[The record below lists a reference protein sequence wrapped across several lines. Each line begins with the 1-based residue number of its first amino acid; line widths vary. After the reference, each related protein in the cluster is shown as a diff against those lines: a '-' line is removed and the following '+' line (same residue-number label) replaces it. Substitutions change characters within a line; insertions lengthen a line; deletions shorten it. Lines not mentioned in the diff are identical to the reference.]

1 MVQTRSS
8 PVVIVRRS
16 VLRSGPVPRPPVA
29 RAASMFAAILA
40 AIWVFL
46 TPGCSNREGG
56 AAGGGAGGRPP
67 GGARETLVA
76 IETVTP
82 RDLSRSVTVAGPVEA
97 IRVVPVSAQRAGTL
111 ARVLAEEGD
120 RVRDGQLLAETD
132 AREDAAQLSRARAVL
147 QNAEAAYRRAEE
159 LQSRELASGA
169 EIDALRSSY
178 EIAKADVE
186 LWTARVAFSRITA
199 PASGIVVSKRV
210 ERGGT
215 VAANQ
220 VLFEIA
226 EDATLVARVQVSE
239 LDVVHLTPGTTA
251 FVRLDAYPG
260 SSIPGR
266 IRRIFPSADAAS
278 RLVPVEVE
286 LGRAPDGI
294 AIRPGFLARV
304 EFPLERRAGALAVP
318 AAAVGTAESG
328 DFVYLVQA
336 DTLARRR
343 IETGLTT
350 EGWIEVTRGLVAGDR
365 VVTSGH
371 VNLRPGAKARVQENA
386 GADRGPG
393 TRTAT
398 GATDGSPAPER
409 PAAGG
414 AR

>member
-1 MVQTRSS
+1 
-8 PVVIVRRS
+8 
-16 VLRSGPVPRPPVA
+16 
-29 RAASMFAAILA
+29 
-40 AIWVFL
+40 
-46 TPGCSNREGG
+46 
-56 AAGGGAGGRPP
+56 
-67 GGARETLVA
+67 
-76 IETVTP
+76 
-82 RDLSRSVTVAGPVEA
+82 
-97 IRVVPVSAQRAGTL
+97 VPVSAQRAGTL
-111 ARVLAEEGD
+111 ARVLVEEGD

-132 AREDAAQLSRARAVL
+132 AREDAAQLARARAVL

-186 LWTARVAFSRITA
+186 LWSARVAFSRITA

-220 VLFEIA
+220 ALFEIA

-286 LGRAPDGI
+286 LGRAPEGI

-304 EFPLERRAGALAVP
+304 EFPLERRDGALAVP
-318 AAAVGTAESG
+318 AAAVGTTESG

-350 EGWIEVTRGLVAGDR
+350 EGWIEVARGLSAGDR

-371 VNLRPGAKARVQENA
+371 VNLRPGAKVRVQEAA
-386 GADRGPG
+386 GAAAGPG
-393 TRTAT
+393 ARSAAA
-398 GATDGSPAPER
+398 GPDGGPAPEGA
-409 PAAGG
+409 AAGG
-414 AR
+414 TR